1 MPFLPSDR
9 AFRLLTCVL
18 MLTASV
24 GVGAQGARPKAEVRP
39 VVEYD
44 GVHAGVVVRVALEVE
59 LPDGVHVQS
68 DKPRDPLLIPT
79 IVAVDPPAGI
89 TVREIAYP
97 EPVDFTLA
105 GQKEP
110 LAVFER
116 RFVIGVTLAT
126 NRDVAPGELAVP
138 ARFRYQACNATT
150 CFAPARED
158 LRWTLRI
165 VPAGAPVAPQHL
177 AIFNRIRIGR

>member
-1 MPFLPSDR
+1 
-9 AFRLLTCVL
+9 
-18 MLTASV
+18 MLAANA
-24 GVGAQGARPKAEVRP
+24 GIGAQGARPKAEIRP

-44 GVHAGVVVRVALEVE
+44 GVHAGGVVRVALEVE

-79 IVAVDPPAGI
+79 AIAIDPPAGI

-116 RFVIGVTLAT
+116 RFVIGVSLAT
-126 NRDVAPGELAVP
+126 NRDLAPSELAVP
-138 ARFRYQACNATT
+138 AHFRYQACNATT

-158 LRWTLRI
+158 FRWTLRI
-165 VPAGAPVAPQHL
+165 VAEGTPVAPQHET
-177 AIFNRIRIGR
+177 IFTRIRIRR